1 VHKINPD
8 INVMCELHIT
18 GKLYTAACSLSDA
31 DSGFEKKLGTLRK
44 KKICSVLQMT
54 STILSDFSQ

>member
-1 VHKINPD
+1 MHKINPD

-31 DSGFEKKLGTLRK
+31 DSGFEKEIRHTK
-44 KKICSVLQMT
+44 KEENLFRLANDVNDSL
-54 STILSDFSQ
+54 